1 MDALYEGSPPGLPDA
16 EAGIRYVRT
25 AVEELEL
32 LAGELARLRHLD
44 WRSPAA
50 DDFAD
55 VLREHLAGLRRTSHE
70 FEAAADALTQYADEL
85 RTLDPED
92 G

>member
-1 MDALYEGSPPGLPDA
+1 MPDA

-25 AVEELEL
+25 VVEELEL
-32 LAGELARLRHLD
+32 LAGELARLRHLN

-55 VLREHLAGLRRTSHE
+55 VLHEHLAGLRRTSNE
-70 FEAAADALTQYADEL
+70 FAAAADALTQYADEL
-85 RTLDPED
+85 RALDPGE